1 MSAATTSNNKKQF
14 LVVIQDFKDE
24 KALER
29 RMAVRDQH
37 IAMAK
42 ANHPEYI
49 VCGGAIFDSHESR
62 NMVGSAMICQAES
75 EEELREKISK
85 DPYVIGKVWEK
96 WDIYPYRNAIGLEK
110 ELPGPVII

>member
-1 MSAATTSNNKKQF
+1 MSATTNTKKQF

-24 KALER
+24 GALER

-42 ANHPEYI
+42 ASYPDYI
-49 VCGGAIFDSHESR
+49 ACGGAIFDSHETR
-62 NMVGSAMICQAES
+62 KMVGSAMICQAES
-75 EEELREKISK
+75 EEELREKIAK
-85 DPYVIGKVWEK
+85 DPYVVGKVWEK
-96 WDIYPYRNAIGLEK
+96 WDIYPYRNAVGLEK